1 MNSTTGDDRSAPA
14 SLDDLNFSLG
24 EALTR
29 VVINRTVVG
38 VVVAHP
44 GDESLLAGG
53 LMALLASLEIPVHVL
68 AVTRGQAGVRGHG
81 PDQAGRVREAE
92 LRQACRVL
100 GAASVTALE
109 HMDLAVVAD
118 PALEGEIAAWATKLG
133 VTLLITHHPDDPHRD
148 GRAVSAAVLNTEAVF
163 PRPPLIAYADA
174 AKASAGRPDIVLDV
188 TWWDRMKMEALLA
201 HTTQG
206 EQLMCN
212 ARVLSQHR
220 GIGMGIPCSEAFTG
234 AGARSDATVKRLVL
248 LEFAAKARS

>member
-53 LMALLASLEIPVHVL
+53 LMASLASLEIPVHLL
-68 AVTRGQAGVRGHG
+68 AVTRGQAGVRGHA
-81 PDQAGRVREAE
+81 PDHAGRVREAE

-100 GAASVTALE
+100 GAASVTTLE
-109 HMDLAVVAD
+109 HMDGAVVAD
-118 PALEGEIAAWATKLG
+118 PALEGEIAAWATELG
-133 VTLLITHHPDDPHRD
+133 VTLLVTHHPEDPHRD
-148 GRAVSAAVLNTEAVF
+148 GRAVSVAVLNTEALF
-163 PRPPLIAYADA
+163 PRSPLIAYADT
-174 AKASAGRPDIVLDV
+174 AKASAPGPDMVLDV
-188 TWWDRMKMEALLA
+188 TWWDRMKTEALLA
-201 HTTQG
+201 HATQG
-206 EQLMCN
+206 EQLVCT
-212 ARVLSQHR
+212 ARALSQLR
-220 GIGMGIPCSEAFTG
+220 GIGRGIPSGEGFTG
-234 AGARSDATVKRLVL
+234 AGARSDAAVKRLVL